1 MRKESSA
8 QTFSV
13 TLARL
18 CRRSGAL
25 DKEIRDG
32 TQSAVLQRDRNRSR
46 SHAEIDWQTLD
57 RWPLGVSD
65 GAQVEGNDAVRLDGA
80 LKRRPPIVSSC
91 AAIVKRPPKRA
102 RRYSPIVRMTLLS
115 GRVLFDDSLSSC
127 ESISSY
133 FVTVVTSPFGTMA
146 AIPARLVA
154 CETPVA
160 SCVLPQRRKTA

>member
-46 SHAEIDWQTLD
+46 SHAEIEWQTLD

-80 LKRRPPIVSSC
+80 LKT
-91 AAIVKRPPKRA
+91 AADR
-102 RRYSPIVRMTLLS
+102 
-115 GRVLFDDSLSSC
+115 
-127 ESISSY
+127 
-133 FVTVVTSPFGTMA
+133 
-146 AIPARLVA
+146 
-154 CETPVA
+154 
-160 SCVLPQRRKTA
+160 